1 MNRVLETP
9 AFLTF
14 WSNWSSSCGD
24 VRTSVCRRCKK
35 QVQHENASPYEFW
48 SLEDSTEPRTQ
59 HPRRRVSRGRC
70 LSTFVT
76 RQERLAPMQ
85 SSGNKRTRSVLFL
98 LHQHKLRTTAANG
111 KKPKYCCDRSETSWM
126 DFKARRFSIQRAK
139 HRKKQGHLNE
149 MCARRMSQKISASRP
164 QSCNYSRPHHA
175 AAFWEKHGWISKLGV
190 SIPRAKQWKKARP
203 SSGNS
208 GRGII
213 SQGLFAS
220 WPRSTYHAD
229 LPISRRWLRDREWA
243 SYAWQEDVAPFRTG
257 DQMQIVFLGF
267 TDKHHRP
274 GSLRADKHSR
284 ILPLKSECPS
294 PWNYH

>member
-1 MNRVLETP
+1 MEKSQNIAATVRKHHEWISKLGVS
-9 AFLTF
+9 AF
-14 WSNWSSSCGD
+14 NG
-24 VRTSVCRRCKK
+24 
-35 QVQHENASPYEFW
+35 Q
-48 SLEDSTEPRTQ
+48 STERSKAILTK
-59 HPRRRVSRGRC
+59 C
-70 LSTFVT
+70 
-76 RQERLAPMQ
+76 AP
-85 SSGNKRTRSVLFL
+85 VE
-98 LHQHKLRTTAANG
+98 
-111 KKPKYCCDRSETSWM
+111 C
-126 DFKARRFSIQRAK
+126 
-139 HRKKQGHLNE
+139 RKKYPPHGL
-149 MCARRMSQKISASRP
+149 SRA
-164 QSCNYSRPHHA
+164 NTAPHHA

-229 LPISRRWLRDREWA
+229 LPVSRRWRRDREWA

-294 PWNYH
+294 SWNYH